1 MIIERL
7 ENGYRVFVCTSRS
20 GRKYTGATPEE
31 AERKKLLAILHAAD
45 REFGNGASGHMIDK
59 DGDLKTVHD
68 NNSHSA
74 VRDLCDSMFGTLSF
88 GRLSVKEL
96 RELKA
101 MVDESRR
108 AGRKLDAGQSL
119 EPKLT
124 DKQRKRIIRLG
135 LYVLGPV
142 YGQEWF
148 WAKCKKW
155 IVRLHDA
162 ERVDLDQLTNQ
173 EAWYLI
179 RRLEKIE
186 ARLLKTGEVM
196 TEAQLERLGDRE
208 AR

>member
-1 MIIERL
+1 MVIERL
-7 ENGYRVFVCTSRS
+7 INGERRFVYTSRS

-45 REFGNGASGHMIDK
+45 REFGHGM
-59 DGDLKTVHD
+59 VHD
-68 NNSHSA
+68 
-74 VRDLCDSMFGTLSF
+74 LCESMFGVHSF
-88 GRLSVKEL
+88 GGLAVMQL
-96 RELKA
+96 RELHA
-101 MVDESRR
+101 MVQESRR
-108 AGRKLDAGQSL
+108 TGIKLEKEQSL

-142 YGQEWF
+142 YGKEWF
-148 WAKCKKW
+148 WTKCKKW

-162 ERVDLDQLTNQ
+162 KRVELDELTNS

-186 ARLLKTGEVM
+186 KRLIQTGEVLTDAQMEKM
-196 TEAQLERLGDRE
+196 TTSPKSSPERRGHY
-208 AR
+208 

>member
-7 ENGYRVFVCTSRS
+7 QNGERVFVYTSRS
-20 GRKYTGATPEE
+20 GRKYAGATPEE

-45 REFGNGASGHMIDK
+45 REFGHSM
-59 DGDLKTVHD
+59 VHD
-68 NNSHSA
+68 
-74 VRDLCDSMFGTLSF
+74 LCESMFGVQSF
-88 GRLSVKEL
+88 GRLSVKEM
-96 RELKA
+96 RELHA
-101 MVDESRR
+101 MVQESKRTG
-108 AGRKLDAGQSL
+108 AKLEKEQSL

-142 YGQEWF
+142 YGKEWF

-162 ERVDLDQLTNQ
+162 KRVDLDELTNS

-179 RRLEKIE
+179 RRLERIE
-186 ARLLKTGEVM
+186 KRLLETGEM
-196 TEAQLERLGDRE
+196 TTDAQVEKEGFGDGETR
-208 AR
+208 

>member
-7 ENGYRVFVCTSRS
+7 QNGERVFVYTSRS
-20 GRKYTGATPEE
+20 GRKYIGATPEE

-45 REFGNGASGHMIDK
+45 RELRPHLNPLPEGEEP
-59 DGDLKTVHD
+59 
-68 NNSHSA
+68 HSP
-74 VRDLCDSMFGTLSF
+74 VRDLCDSMFGTFSF
-88 GRLSVKEL
+88 GRLNVMEL
-96 RELKA
+96 RALKVI
-101 MVDESRR
+101 VDESRR
-108 AGRKLDAGQSL
+108 TGAKLEKEQSL

-142 YGQEWF
+142 YGKEWF

-162 ERVDLDQLTNQ
+162 KRVDLDELTNS

-179 RRLEKIE
+179 RRLERIE
-186 ARLLKTGEVM
+186 KRLLETGEIM
-196 TEAQLERLGDRE
+196 TDAQVEKEGFGDGETR
-208 AR
+208 